1 MYKKNTGVIFDF
13 YHPSYGIVSCTQ
25 KELQEKYLS
34 SERSLSAVS
43 WLVKN
48 PKTCCKGWV
57 LAKNKDKYNEIA
69 TKKYQVVTLVH
80 KEYGIQTLTRQEFM
94 NTYGLDNDK
103 ISKILNQ
110 KRK

>member
-48 PKTCCKGWV
+48 PKTC
-57 LAKNKDKYNEIA
+57 
-69 TKKYQVVTLVH
+69 
-80 KEYGIQTLTRQEFM
+80 
-94 NTYGLDNDK
+94 
-103 ISKILNQ
+103 
-110 KRK
+110 